1 MAFITSHNA
10 NKLVVRNNFKEVNLF
25 GEIYKYKIYLFSKH
39 ETNSLLAI
47 QELFKDPQKYFNQIY
62 NPIVTYDTKKYIFKE
77 KKPGYHSFS
86 DCKLLNA
93 DFTNFL
99 LPLEIIERGDEE
111 IEKFRNW
118 FIENYNL
125 LEDPAKF
132 TMRLEL
138 AFKIKYNPKA
148 INYINSGIEEH
159 ENLTIQEIENRIDDL
174 LKAAGKY
181 YYESQ
186 KNTTILKI
194 FGKISGCAFTNTS
207 LYKNYTGYS
216 NEEVI
221 DFLKEYHMKFKV
233 PLKKW
238 LIEYYRVKLNP
249 DLQFAENILESLGF
263 KKCGCCKKKELEE
276 KQFNNFSLN
285 RLKPVYQTSHFL
297 RY

>member
-1 MAFITSHNA
+1 MEYSLHTLNESSNLKTLTSQNLIDTLNLIGFEIDEVFEEQLLTNKNIA
-10 NKLVVRNNFKEVNLF
+10 NLRLLIKIPANREDLLSEKTFLNELSRLFNF
-25 GEIYKYKIYLFSKH
+25 
-39 ETNSLLAI
+39 SL
-47 QELFKDPQKYFNQIY
+47 QK
-62 NPIVTYDTKKYIFKE
+62 KWE
-77 KKPGYHSFS
+77 KS
-86 DCKLLNA
+86 
-93 DFTNFL
+93 
-99 LPLEIIERGDEE
+99 
-111 IEKFRNW
+111 
-118 FIENYNL
+118 
-125 LEDPAKF
+125 
-132 TMRLEL
+132 
-138 AFKIKYNPKA
+138 KIKYNAVLNTEYKNYKNFQQ
-148 INYINSGIEEH
+148 ININSNLNDIVCFKIKIKKNKNFSTPLWIEKKLLNSGI
-159 ENLTIQEIENRIDDL
+159 QPKKSIDDL

-186 KNTTILKI
+186 KNTAILKI

-207 LYKNYTGYS
+207 LYNNYTGYS

-263 KKCGCCKKKELEE
+263 KKCGCCKKRELEE